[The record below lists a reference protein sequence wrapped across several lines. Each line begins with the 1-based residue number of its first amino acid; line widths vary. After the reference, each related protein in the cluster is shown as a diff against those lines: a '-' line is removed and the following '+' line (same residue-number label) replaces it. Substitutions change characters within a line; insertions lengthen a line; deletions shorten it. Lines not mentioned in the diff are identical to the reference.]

1 MKKTYHYII
10 TISVPGQ
17 NRTRTKDDRISVTRG
32 ERRIEIFHKICDGLD
47 EVPGTYVVLFFS
59 LEPDEM

>member
-10 TISVPGQ
+10 TIRSG
-17 NRTRTKDDRISVTRG
+17 NRTWTKDDRISVTRG

-47 EVPGTYVVLFFS
+47 EVPGTYAVLFFS